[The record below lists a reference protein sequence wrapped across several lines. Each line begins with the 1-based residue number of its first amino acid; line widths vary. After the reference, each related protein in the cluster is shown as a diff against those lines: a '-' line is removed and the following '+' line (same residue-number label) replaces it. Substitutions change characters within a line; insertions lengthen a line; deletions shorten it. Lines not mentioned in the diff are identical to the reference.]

1 MYLRKEDSV
10 KHSEKQFNNLTDL
23 INRKLDISL
32 YERKSI
38 DLQEVINDK
47 ITKIRNA
54 ERDTNMKLQ
63 NLDRDYRI
71 TNQEVQRHK
80 EQLELKASV
89 EETANIWKNFNNF
102 AQYQELKQLYSKVNP
117 EMQKFEVNMIEHRDD
132 IIRFK
137 EIIERFDVT
146 ICEKSSKQ
154 DLIGLEKTI
163 REQYLSV
170 KYLEEV
176 KAITTKQMNK
186 ITEKQ
191 ERIESSISILSA

>member
-1 MYLRKEDSV
+1 
-10 KHSEKQFNNLTDL
+10 
-23 INRKLDISL
+23 
-32 YERKSI
+32 
-38 DLQEVINDK
+38 
-47 ITKIRNA
+47 
-54 ERDTNMKLQ
+54 
-63 NLDRDYRI
+63 
-71 TNQEVQRHK
+71 
-80 EQLELKASV
+80 
-89 EETANIWKNFNNF
+89 
-102 AQYQELKQLYSKVNP
+102 
-117 EMQKFEVNMIEHRDD
+117 MIEHRDD

-186 ITEKQ
+186 ITEK
-191 ERIESSISILSA
+191 